1 MALGRRLPEMS
12 ATEIIH
18 AIESLPAAERAQVFR
33 YVTGEREKPASAHG
47 VWHGLNIR
55 ERQKRVCG
63 DSVLPNVVLQARQLE
78 RY

>member
-1 MALGRRLPEMS
+1 VS

-18 AIESLPAAERAQVFR
+18 AIESLPLSEKAQVLR
-33 YVTGEREKPASAHG
+33 HLTGEREKSALVRG

-63 DSVLPNVVLQARQLE
+63 DSVFPNVVLEARQLE

>member
-1 MALGRRLPEMS
+1 VS
-12 ATEIIH
+12 ASEIIQ
-18 AIESLPAAERAQVFR
+18 AIESLPLSERAQVLR
-33 YVTGEREKPASAHG
+33 HLTGDREKPVPAHG

-63 DSVLPNVVLQARQLE
+63 DSVLPNVVLEARQLE

>member
-1 MALGRRLPEMS
+1 MS
-12 ATEIIH
+12 AAEIIH
-18 AIESLPAAERAQVFR
+18 AIESLPPVERAQVLR
-33 YVTGEREKPASAHG
+33 YLSGEPETPAAAHG

-63 DSVLPNVVLQARQLE
+63 DAVLPNVVLEARQLE

>member
-1 MALGRRLPEMS
+1 VS

-18 AIESLPAAERAQVFR
+18 AIESLPLAERVQILR
-33 YVTGEREKPASAHG
+33 YLTGESEKPAAEHG
-47 VWHGLNIR
+47 VWHGLDIG

-63 DSVLPNVVLQARQLE
+63 DAILPNVVLEARQLE

>member
-1 MALGRRLPEMS
+1 VS

-18 AIESLPAAERAQVFR
+18 AIESLPFPERAQVLR
-33 YVTGEREKPASAHG
+33 HLTGERDKPAPSHG
-47 VWHGLNIR
+47 VWRGLNIR

-63 DSVLPNVVLQARQLE
+63 DGVLSNVVLEARQLE

>member
-1 MALGRRLPEMS
+1 MS
-12 ATEIIH
+12 ASEIIQ
-18 AIESLPAAERAQVFR
+18 AIESLPIGERAQVLR
-33 YVTGEREKPASAHG
+33 YLTEDREKPAAAHG

-63 DSVLPNVVLQARQLE
+63 DAVLPNVVLEARELE